1 MKTILTRNKLAA
13 AILMALSLLALALGV
28 LLFGA
33 PAAAQASG
41 GPLSGTVIV
50 MGTYYYGEPLTA
62 IYSGGESV
70 TWQWYRADASGNE
83 TPIPGAT
90 QTTYTVAVEDVGC
103 SLYAEAT
110 AADDNYT
117 GSVRGVTPYPMQRR
131 SIVVKAHDETGT
143 YGEEIQT
150 LTASIASGSLAGGD
164 TLEEIVTI
172 STTATRNSTV
182 GTYPI
187 AVTPKGHPGYDVTCI
202 GGTYTIRKAQVTVH
216 TPDTGTIT
224 YGESLSEI
232 PLSDGW
238 EWVDGDIK
246 PAVSDSLKTEYFIFM
261 KVDDVN
267 YDWDSVDGY
276 DPESKIYTGKTFV
289 TVLPKPLAAEMV
301 SDVVKAYVYT
311 GGAIKPAVTVQDGEA
326 LVPDTDYTVT
336 YGANTTVAEG
346 GTITVTGM
354 GNYTGELVIKFSITQ
369 ADPIYTLPE
378 NLSICV
384 GHTLADVKLPGGWA
398 WEDGALSVG
407 AAGSHQFA
415 AVFTPEDTQNYN
427 TVKVQLTLTVGEHTG
442 GTATCTEKAVCSA
455 CGEEYGEL
463 AAHTP
468 ETVPAKAA
476 TCTQTGLTEGSKC
489 SVYGEMLQEQETI
502 SALNHDYTNVG
513 PVWNWIGFASATAS
527 LRCTREGCGHVEVVT
542 ADITNEVTAAATC
555 AGDGVRTYTATAT
568 FGGKTFTDRKTEV
581 IPAKGHSPE
590 LVAGKAATCTG
601 SGLTDGEKCSVCGET
616 LQEQETIPALGHDLG
631 EWTVTREPTHSAE
644 GEEQR
649 ICSRCGKEETQAIP
663 VLEGL
668 SGGETAGVAVGSAVG
683 TMLLAY
689 GVLALLF
696 KKGIVTG
703 AFFIKIFPFI
713 KP

>member
-1 MKTILTRNKLAA
+1 
-13 AILMALSLLALALGV
+13 
-28 LLFGA
+28 
-33 PAAAQASG
+33 
-41 GPLSGTVIV
+41 
-50 MGTYYYGEPLTA
+50 MGSYCYGDPLTA
-62 IYSGGESV
+62 TYIGGESV
-70 TWQWYRADASGNE
+70 TWQWYRAAASGNE

-143 YGEEIQT
+143 YGEEIRT
-150 LTASIASGSLAGGD
+150 LTVDILSGSLVGGD
-164 TLEEIVTI
+164 TLDEIVTI

-187 AVTPKGHPGYDVTCI
+187 TVTPKGHPGYDVTCI

-246 PAVSDSLKTEYFIFM
+246 PEVSDSSKTGYLIR
-261 KVDDVN
+261 KRIDDDVN
-267 YDWDSVDGY
+267 YDWHSVDGY
-276 DPESKIYTGKTFV
+276 DPESKILTNTAV
-289 TVLPKPLAAEMV
+289 VIVSPKPLAAEMV
-301 SDVVKAYVYT
+301 SGVENSYVYT
-311 GGAIKPAVTVQDGEA
+311 GGAIEPAVTVQDGEA
-326 LVPDTDYTVT
+326 ALVPDTDYMVT

-354 GNYTGELVIKFSITQ
+354 GNYTGELVIAFSITQ
-369 ADPIYTLPE
+369 ADPAYTAPE
-378 NLSICV
+378 NLSVCV

-398 WEDGALSVG
+398 WEDDALSVG

-427 TVKVQLTLTVGEHTG
+427 TVKAQLTLTVGEHTG
-442 GTATCTEKAVCSA
+442 GTATCTEKAVCTA
-455 CGEEYGEL
+455 CGEEYGDL
-463 AAHTP
+463 VAHTP
-468 ETVPAKAA
+468 VTVPATAA
-476 TCTQTGLTEGSKC
+476 TCTE
-489 SVYGEMLQEQETI
+489 
-502 SALNHDYTNVG
+502 N
-513 PVWNWIGFASATAS
+513 
-527 LRCTREGCGHVEVVT
+527 
-542 ADITNEVTAAATC
+542 
-555 AGDGVRTYTATAT
+555 
-568 FGGKTFTDRKTEV
+568 
-581 IPAKGHSPE
+581 
-590 LVAGKAATCTG
+590 
-601 SGLTDGEKCSVCGET
+601 GLTDGEKCSVCGET
-616 LQEQETIPALGHDLG
+616 LQEQKTIPALGHDLG
-631 EWTVTREPTHSAE
+631 EWTVTREATHSAE

-663 VLEGL
+663 ALEGL
-668 SGGETAGVAVGSAVG
+668 SGGEIAGVAVGSTVG
-683 TMLLAY
+683 AMLLAY

-713 KP
+713 KL

>member
-1 MKTILTRNKLAA
+1 MGRRRI
-13 AILMALSLLALALGV
+13 
-28 LLFGA
+28 
-33 PAAAQASG
+33 
-41 GPLSGTVIV
+41 TV
-50 MGTYYYGEPLTA
+50 T
-62 IYSGGESV
+62 
-70 TWQWYRADASGNE
+70 
-83 TPIPGAT
+83 
-90 QTTYTVAVEDVGC
+90 
-103 SLYAEAT
+103 
-110 AADDNYT
+110 
-117 GSVRGVTPYPMQRR
+117 
-131 SIVVKAHDETGT
+131 AHDETGT
-143 YGEEIQT
+143 YGEEIRT
-150 LTASIASGSLAGGD
+150 LTVDILSGSLVGGD
-164 TLEEIVTI
+164 TLDEIVTI

-187 AVTPKGHPGYDVTCI
+187 TVTPKGHPGYDVTCI

-246 PAVSDSLKTEYFIFM
+246 PEVSDSLKTEYFIFM

-267 YDWDSVDGY
+267 YDWHSVDGY

-301 SDVVKAYVYT
+301 SGVENSYVYT
-311 GGAIKPAVTVQDGEA
+311 GGAIESAVTVQDGEA

-354 GNYTGELVIKFSITQ
+354 GNYTGELVIAFSITQ
-369 ADPIYTLPE
+369 ADPAYTAPE
-378 NLSICV
+378 DLRICV

-398 WEDGALSVG
+398 WEDDALSVG

-427 TVKVQLTLTVGEHTG
+427 TVKAQLTLTVGEHTG
-442 GTATCTEKAVCSA
+442 GTATCVKKAVCTA
-455 CGEEYGEL
+455 CGEEYGDL
-463 AAHTP
+463 VAHTP
-468 ETVPAKAA
+468 VTVPATAA
-476 TCTQTGLTEGSKC
+476 TCTE
-489 SVYGEMLQEQETI
+489 
-502 SALNHDYTNVG
+502 
-513 PVWNWIGFASATAS
+513 
-527 LRCTREGCGHVEVVT
+527 
-542 ADITNEVTAAATC
+542 
-555 AGDGVRTYTATAT
+555 
-568 FGGKTFTDRKTEV
+568 
-581 IPAKGHSPE
+581 
-590 LVAGKAATCTG
+590 

-616 LQEQETIPALGHDLG
+616 LQEQEAIPALGHDFG
-631 EWTVTREPTHSAE
+631 EWTVTQEPTHSAE
-644 GEEQR
+644 GKEQR
-649 ICSRCGKEETQAIP
+649 ICSRCGEKETQAIP
-663 VLEGL
+663 ALEGL
-668 SGGETAGVAVGSAVG
+668 SGGEIAGVAVGSTVG
-683 TMLLAY
+683 AMLLAY

>member
-1 MKTILTRNKLAA
+1 
-13 AILMALSLLALALGV
+13 
-28 LLFGA
+28 
-33 PAAAQASG
+33 
-41 GPLSGTVIV
+41 
-50 MGTYYYGEPLTA
+50 
-62 IYSGGESV
+62 
-70 TWQWYRADASGNE
+70 
-83 TPIPGAT
+83 
-90 QTTYTVAVEDVGC
+90 
-103 SLYAEAT
+103 
-110 AADDNYT
+110 
-117 GSVRGVTPYPMQRR
+117 MQRR

-143 YGEEIQT
+143 YGEEIRT
-150 LTASIASGSLAGGD
+150 LTATIVSGSLVGGD
-164 TLEEIVTI
+164 TLDEIVTI

-187 AVTPKGHPGYDVTCI
+187 TVTPKGHPGYDVTCI

-246 PAVSDSLKTEYFIFM
+246 PEVSDSSKTGYLIR
-261 KVDDVN
+261 KRIDDDVN
-267 YDWDSVDGY
+267 YDWHSVDGY

-326 LVPDTDYTVT
+326 ALVPGTDYTVT

-346 GTITVTGM
+346 GTITVKGM
-354 GNYTGELVIKFSITQ
+354 GNYTGEVVIAFSITQ
-369 ADPIYTLPE
+369 ADPAYTAPE
-378 NLSICV
+378 NLSVCV

-398 WEDGALSVG
+398 WEDDALSVG

-427 TVKVQLTLTVGEHTG
+427 TVKAQLTLTVGEHTG

-468 ETVPAKAA
+468 ETVPATAA

-489 SVYGEMLQEQETI
+489 SVCDTI
-502 SALNHDYTNVG
+502 L
-513 PVWNWIGFASATAS
+513 TAQS
-527 LRCTREGCGHVEVVT
+527 
-542 ADITNEVTAAATC
+542 
-555 AGDGVRTYTATAT
+555 
-568 FGGKTFTDRKTEV
+568 V
-581 IPAKGHSPE
+581 ISAKGHTPE
-590 LVAGKAATCTG
+590 TVPGKAATCTET
-601 SGLTDGEKCSVCGET
+601 GLTDGSKCSVCGT
-616 LQEQETIPALGHDLG
+616 ILTAQEEIPALGHSFG
-631 EWTVTREPTHSAE
+631 EWTVTQEPTHSAE

-649 ICSRCGKEETQAIP
+649 ICSRCGETETQAVP
-663 VLEGL
+663 ALEGL
-668 SGGETAGVAVGSAVG
+668 SGGEIAGVSVGSTLGA
-683 TMLLAY
+683 MLLAY

-713 KP
+713 KS

>member
-1 MKTILTRNKLAA
+1 
-13 AILMALSLLALALGV
+13 
-28 LLFGA
+28 
-33 PAAAQASG
+33 
-41 GPLSGTVIV
+41 
-50 MGTYYYGEPLTA
+50 
-62 IYSGGESV
+62 
-70 TWQWYRADASGNE
+70 
-83 TPIPGAT
+83 
-90 QTTYTVAVEDVGC
+90 
-103 SLYAEAT
+103 
-110 AADDNYT
+110 
-117 GSVRGVTPYPMQRR
+117 MQRR

-143 YGEEIQT
+143 YGEEIRT
-150 LTASIASGSLAGGD
+150 LTVDILSGSLAGGD

-187 AVTPKGHPGYDVTCI
+187 TVTPKGHPGYDVTCI

-216 TPDTGTIT
+216 TPDIGTIT

-246 PAVSDSLKTEYFIFM
+246 PEVSDSLKTEYFIFM
-261 KVDDVN
+261 KEDDVN
-267 YDWDSVDGY
+267 YDWHSVDGY
-276 DPESKIYTGKTFV
+276 DPESKILTNTAVV
-289 TVLPKPLAAEMV
+289 TVSPKPLAAEMV
-301 SDVVKAYVYT
+301 SGVENSYVYT
-311 GGAIKPAVTVQDGEA
+311 GGAIEPAVTVQDGEAA

-354 GNYTGELVIKFSITQ
+354 GNYTGELVIAFSITQ
-369 ADPIYTLPE
+369 ADPAYTAPE
-378 NLSICV
+378 NLSVCV

-398 WEDGALSVG
+398 WEDDALSVG

-427 TVKVQLTLTVGEHTG
+427 TVKAQLTLTVGEHTG
-442 GTATCTEKAVCSA
+442 GTATCTKKAVCTA
-455 CGEEYGEL
+455 CGEEYGDL
-463 AAHTP
+463 VAHTP
-468 ETVPAKAA
+468 VTVPATAA

-489 SVYGEMLQEQETI
+489 SVCGEMLKKQETI

-555 AGDGVRTYTATAT
+555 EGEGVRTYTATAT
-568 FGGKTFTDRKTEV
+568 FGGKTFTDSKTEV
-581 IPAKGHSPE
+581 IPVAAHSP
-590 LVAGKAATCTG
+590 VTIPGKAATCT
-601 SGLTDGEKCSVCGET
+601 STGLTDGSKCSVCGET
-616 LQEQETIPALGHDLG
+616 LQEQEAIPALGHDFG
-631 EWTVTREPTHSAE
+631 EWTVTQEPTHSAE
-644 GEEQR
+644 DEEQR
-649 ICSRCGKEETQAIP
+649 ICSRCGEKETQAIP
-663 VLEGL
+663 ALDGL
-668 SGGETAGVAVGSAVG
+668 SGGEIAGVAVGSIVG
-683 TMLLAY
+683 AMLLAY

-703 AFFIKIFPFI
+703 AFFVKIFPFI